1 VAEGSRSVIAR
12 ERIGKLSRRALWVP
26 QPGPQLAA
34 MLSPSDQLLYGGAA
48 GGGKTALCIG
58 LALTRH
64 TRTLFIREEAIQ
76 LQAVI
81 DEIADVLGSRDG
93 YNGQEKIWRNL
104 PGGRQIQF
112 GGIPNLGDEK
122 KFQGNPRDLFVCDE
136 AANVRESQ
144 VRFLLGWNRTT
155 DPRQRCRAVFPS
167 NPPTSADGE
176 WLLRWWA
183 PWLDP
188 KFPRP
193 AAPGELRW
201 VAMLG
206 DDAGGSHE
214 EWVDGPEPFLHKGEL
229 ITPISR
235 TFIPSRVTDNRFFSD
250 GRYMAVLQAMPEPLR
265 SQMLKGDF
273 LAGRKDDDWQC
284 IPSAWVKAAM
294 DRWKPE
300 SDPGAVTSVGVDPSR
315 GGDEATIAA
324 RRGWR
329 YDELVSVKA
338 DASGVIKGGAIA
350 KRAMDIGGEVAPFHV
365 DVIGVGASAI
375 DHLEAFVG
383 QRAVPVN
390 AAETTEEKDFSG
402 RLGFGNVRA
411 QLWWRF
417 REALSPERP
426 AKVALPPDQRLFADL
441 TAPHYRVTARGIQV
455 EEKDQIKRRLGRS
468 PDRGDAVVLA
478 AMRTPIL
485 TDRTGRSG
493 AGRSR

>member
-1 VAEGSRSVIAR
+1 VIDGKRLKALNRS
-12 ERIGKLSRRALWVP
+12 LLWVP
-26 QPGPQLAA
+26 QPGPQMEAYRSEA
-34 MLSPSDQLLYGGAA
+34 DQLLYGGAA

-76 LQAVI
+76 LQAVV
-81 DEIADVLGSRDG
+81 DEVAAILGGRDG

-155 DPRQRCRAVFPS
+155 DPKQRVRAVFPS

-176 WLLRWWA
+176 WLIRWWA

-188 KFPRP
+188 HFPKP
-193 AAPGELRW
+193 ALPGELRW
-201 VAMLG
+201 VAMLPEVG
-206 DDAGGSHE
+206 GGSRE
-214 EWVDGPEPFLHKGEL
+214 VWVDGPQPFLHQGEL

-273 LAGRKDDDWQC
+273 TAGRKDDAWQV
-284 IPSAWVKAAM
+284 IPSAWIKAAQA
-294 DRWKPE
+294 RWKPE
-300 SDPGAVTSVGVDPSR
+300 ADPGAVTSVGGDPSR
-315 GGDEATIAA
+315 GGDEAPIAV

-329 YDELVSVKA
+329 YDPLVMVKP
-338 DASGVIKGGAIA
+338 DSTGEITGGAFAKGVLDVAGEIA
-350 KRAMDIGGEVAPFHV
+350 PVHIDI
-365 DVIGVGASAI
+365 IGIGASAG
-375 DHLEAFVG
+375 DHLEAFIG
-383 QRAVPVN
+383 SRMVPVN
-390 AAETTEEKDFSG
+390 GSEGTDEKDFTG
-402 RLGFGNVRA
+402 KLGFANVRS
-411 QLWWRF
+411 LMWWRM
-417 REALSPERP
+417 REALSPERA
-426 AKVALPPDQRLFADL
+426 AKVALPPDQQLFADL
-441 TAPHYRVTARGIQV
+441 AAPRYRVNARGVQV

-485 TDRTGRSG
+485 VDRTGRGGSW
-493 AGRSR
+493 RSR